1 VPPYAAFPVVGLS
14 DAVEI
19 AAGGSCTYARRADGS
34 VVAWGVNARGGL
46 GNTPLAEFEANA
58 RARPAAYTPVPVLGL
73 TDVVGIAANG
83 DHALAVTKGGVV
95 HAWGYNID
103 NQLGIGEWPIIRYKT
118 RSAQPTNY
126 LPYPVRVPG
135 LADVAAVAAGGQ
147 HSLALLKDGTVRG
160 WGLNRWGQVGDG
172 TVVNRNTPVAVTGVR
187 NAVAVAANA
196 RISAALLADGT
207 VMVWGFGNAGL
218 GRKAYTPDG
227 PHPTPELV
235 PGVTGIRAIAL
246 GDHHVLAI
254 TTAGT
259 LVSWGDTLV
268 GEVGHGSSLPAPVA
282 GLSNVRAV
290 AAGIARSFAVLA
302 NGTIMTWGDVPLWA
316 SVEGRSGRTIGAPIP
331 LVINGLKNP
340 WPSETYTVG
349 K

>member
-58 RARPAAYTPVPVLGL
+58 RARPNASAPVPVLGL
-73 TDVVGIAANG
+73 TDAVGIAANG
-83 DHALAVTKGGVV
+83 DHALAVTKGGAVY
-95 HAWGYNID
+95 AWGYNI
-103 NQLGIGEWPIIRYKT
+103 NHQLGIGEWPVINYKT

-126 LPYPVRVPG
+126 LPYPVPVPG
-135 LADVAAVAAGGQ
+135 MTDVAAVAAGIE
-147 HSLALLKDGTVRG
+147 HSLALMKDGTVRG

-187 NAVAVAANA
+187 NAVAVAARD

-207 VMVWGFGNAGL
+207 VMTWGFGHGGL
-218 GRKAYTPDG
+218 GRKAYKPDG
-227 PHPTPELV
+227 PHPTPALV

-246 GDHHVLAI
+246 GEHHVLAI

-259 LVSWGDTLV
+259 LISWGDSLV
-268 GEVGHGSSLPAPVA
+268 GEVGHEGSLPAPVA

-290 AAGIARSFAVLA
+290 AADTLRSFAILA
-302 NGTIMTWGDVPLWA
+302 NGTLMTWGGVPLWA
-316 SVEGRSGRTIGAPIP
+316 SVNGQSGSSIGTPIP
-331 LVINGLKNP
+331 LVISGLRDS
-340 WPSETYTVG
+340 WPSGTYTVG
-349 K
+349 Q